1 MSSSK
6 FPAIAVIADAHFH
19 DLYGDYDFAGIKSGA
34 RRMTARRLTDTV
46 RSTRVFNESYGAL
59 KAALEAV
66 VARGI
71 GYVVLLG
78 DYSDDGQVAT
88 LGALRQLLD
97 DYRRDYG
104 LVFIATVGNHDIFGP
119 NGRHHAKRL
128 LNPDGTYTIVASD
141 GGFVD
146 DDADGMVVSNKM
158 YCPGYPA
165 GLQAL
170 PDIGFFRR
178 PADVH
183 WETPFGADDDP
194 EKRLYAVCSDDG
206 KNEYRLM
213 DASYLV
219 EPVPGLWLLMIDANV
234 FEPRNGEFAT
244 GDAGA
249 FVDSTNAGWNAV
261 LKHKRFLLDWAR
273 DVAARAKRQG
283 KQLLAF
289 SHYPMLDMLDGTMDD
304 ELALVGRT
312 SSSERMPLPDVAGA
326 VMGAGLR
333 IHFSGHL
340 HINDTARVVGEGG
353 FLVNVGVPS
362 LVAFPPALKILTLD
376 GANLDIETVSLDHLS
391 IDPAIKE
398 QYRIEIN
405 LTGKKVGRMLDAG
418 HYGEFLSEHVDQLVV
433 YRYLRREWPKDLARI
448 IPQLNL
454 SDLLV
459 LSQCGQPFAVEDA
472 VTLIHAQRA
481 RDDTIVTMQ
490 ALAKAGGIMIEQL
503 DAIPVLALLGDWYRL
518 RMGSEMA
525 LDRISPDK
533 LRAYRFLILVY
544 AGSAAI
550 KTGGVQEKFGR
561 MLRMMDRYLSGL
573 PSRNFKVDLAS
584 GEIVSSLDGSTGW
597 SLPQKA

>member
-1 MSSSK
+1 MTSSK
-6 FPAIAVIADAHFH
+6 FPPIAVIADAHFH
-19 DLYGDYDFAGIKSGA
+19 DLYGDYDFAGIKTGA
-34 RRMTARRLTDTV
+34 GRMTARRLTDTV
-46 RSTRVFNESYGAL
+46 RSTRVFNESYDAL

-71 GYVVLLG
+71 RFVILLG

-88 LGALRQLLD
+88 LGALRLLLD
-97 DYRRDYG
+97 GYARDHG

-119 NGRHHAKRL
+119 DGRHHAKRL

-146 DDADGMVVSNKM
+146 DDADGMVVSDKM

-165 GLQAL
+165 ALQAL

-194 EKRLYAVCSDDG
+194 EKRLYWVCSNDG
-206 KNEYRLM
+206 KNQYKLM

-219 EPVPGLWLLMIDANV
+219 EPVEGLWLLMIDANV
-234 FEPRNGEFAT
+234 FEPRSGEFAT

-249 FVDSTNAGWNAV
+249 FIDSTNAGWNAM
-261 LKHKRFLLDWAR
+261 LKHKRFVLDWAK
-273 DVAARAKRQG
+273 DVAARAKRHG

-289 SHYPMLDMLDGTMDD
+289 SHYPMLDMLDATTHD
-304 ELALVGRT
+304 ELGLIGRT
-312 SSSERMPLPDVAGA
+312 SSSERMPLPGVAGA
-326 VMGAGLR
+326 AMDAGLC

-340 HINDTARVVGEGG
+340 HINDTARVVKDGG
-353 FLVNVGVPS
+353 FLVNIGVPS
-362 LVAFPPALKILTLD
+362 LVAFPPALKIVTLD
-376 GANLDIETVSLDHLS
+376 GATLDIETLSLDHLP
-391 IDPAIKE
+391 INPAIQE

-405 LTGKKVGRMLDAG
+405 LTGKKVGRMLDADD
-418 HYGEFLSEHVDQLVV
+418 YGQFLSAHVDQLVV

-454 SDLLV
+454 GDLLV
-459 LSQCGQPFAVEDA
+459 LSQCAQPFPVEDA

-481 RDDTIVTMQ
+481 RNGAIVRLQ
-490 ALAKAGGIMIEQL
+490 ALSEAGGVTIEQL

-525 LDRISPDK
+525 LDRISPEQ

-544 AGSAAI
+544 ASAAAI
-550 KTGGVQEKFGR
+550 KTGGAQERFGR

-573 PSRNFKVDLAS
+573 PSRNFKVNLLS
-584 GEIVSSLDGSTGW
+584 GEIVASPD
-597 SLPQKA
+597 

>member
-6 FPAIAVIADAHFH
+6 FPPIAVIADAHFH
-19 DLYGDYDFAGIKSGA
+19 DLYGDYDFAGITTGA
-34 RRMTARRLTDTV
+34 GRMTARRLTDTV
-46 RSTRVFNESYGAL
+46 RSTRVFNESYDAL
-59 KAALEAV
+59 KAALETI

-71 GYVVLLG
+71 RYVVLLG

-97 DYRRDYG
+97 HYARDYG

-119 NGRHHAKRL
+119 SGRHHAKRL

-146 DDADGMVVSNKM
+146 DDADGMVVTGKM

-178 PADVH
+178 PGDVH

-194 EKRLYAVCSDDG
+194 AKRLYAVCSNDG
-206 KNEYRLM
+206 KNQYNLM

-219 EPVPGLWLLMIDANV
+219 EPVPGLWLLLIDANV
-234 FEPRNGEFAT
+234 FEPRNGDFAT

-249 FVDSTNAGWNAV
+249 FVDSTNAGWNAM
-261 LKHKRFLLDWAR
+261 LKHKRFVFDWVK

-283 KQLLAF
+283 KHLLAF
-289 SHYPMLDMLDGTMDD
+289 SHYPMLDVLDGTTDD
-304 ELALVGRT
+304 ELALIGRT
-312 SSSERMPLPDVAGA
+312 SSVERMPLPDVAGA
-326 VMGAGLR
+326 AIDAGLG

-340 HINDTARVVGEGG
+340 HINDTARVMRDGG

-362 LVAFPPALKILTLD
+362 LVAFPPALKIVTLD
-376 GANLDIETVSLDHLS
+376 GASLDIETVSLDHLP
-391 IDPAIKE
+391 INPAIKE

-405 LTGKKVGRMLDAG
+405 LTGKNVGRMLDAAD
-418 HYGEFLSEHVDQLVV
+418 YGQFLSEHVDQLVV

-454 SDLLV
+454 GDLLV
-459 LSQCGQPFAVEDA
+459 LSQCSETFPVEDA
-472 VTLIHAQRA
+472 VVLIHAERG
-481 RDDTIVTMQ
+481 RDGTIFKLQ
-490 ALAKAGGIMIEQL
+490 ALAQAGGVTIEQL

-525 LDRISPDK
+525 LDRISPEQ

-544 AGSAAI
+544 ASAAAM
-550 KTGGVQEKFGR
+550 KTGGVQESFGR

-573 PSRNFKVDLAS
+573 PSRNFKVDLLS
-584 GEIVSSLDGSTGW
+584 GEIVASLD
-597 SLPQKA
+597 